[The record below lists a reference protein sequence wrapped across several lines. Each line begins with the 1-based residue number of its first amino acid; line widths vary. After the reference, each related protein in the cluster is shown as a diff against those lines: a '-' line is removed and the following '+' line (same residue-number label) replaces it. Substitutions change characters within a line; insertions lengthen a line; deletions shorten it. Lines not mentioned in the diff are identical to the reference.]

1 MLKRIIS
8 AVLVASLFAVIA
20 SGCKP
25 DATEKPGN
33 DPVAKDDLTAKDEY
47 MMMKYQ
53 PADRNAPDFTQKG
66 TGISVAG
73 LSNTQV
79 GEKLEFTA
87 TDTQLTAQ
95 FIYYLFDFGDGTQS
109 IAGPYESKVTGKIT
123 HTYHVPGEYKVHV
136 KAFAILGKGET
147 GWSEPHEL
155 HVTGETATCGYIKPK
170 EAFASSGDA
179 TALIDEK
186 IDRVLTTSEDDTVAY
201 AGLKFD
207 KNYRMDTLEIDTVKN
222 EQFPDNFVIQYSTDG
237 GEVWYPLPTHN
248 FTASGMKMNFPVP
261 NGTRLV
267 VNLNGLAANAVRI
280 QAETFPKDKRKI
292 MSLQG
297 MRVTGDTEFL
307 FETSK
312 DDTYNA
318 DLNNMWCIFGSA
330 ESEPHTAGNNW
341 LSSNDQYFGGG
352 VTGYGVTEWQEW
364 TGLKLNWYSDLFER
378 DVHRS
383 ALVETRVDVDS
394 RGNMGYVWPSAASPK
409 HLEFHY
415 KYSTNPTFIIAV
427 RDYLVSKND
436 MLGDFLS
443 AIDPRGKSILEK
455 VEMAMEYMLT
465 VEKGREEGLLVI
477 TDPEHNGTAT
487 GGPSNYW
494 DNITSFGYKSAYE
507 NALFYRSLLSMADI
521 YRMIDKKDKATEME
535 SIAAKVKENYN
546 KLFWDK
552 NKGRYI
558 ASIDINGH
566 RNDYGFTFVNFM
578 AISYGLADKTKAETV
593 YEWLDGKRI
602 VKGDTST
609 GADIYKFGYAARSN
623 TIAIESIEPYAW
635 YSVNGA
641 ITVFPGG
648 SATYGEHLEN
658 GGTIFYTSYFD
669 LMSRVK
675 MLGADNA
682 LVRFNGIMAE
692 FHKDTLRRKPLNNV
706 GANWKEGIIGP
717 FPESGLV
724 PTFFVRG
731 FMGVNAQVDGLH
743 IEPQLPADWT
753 SAAVNEV
760 AFNKQIYRIEANKD
774 IKKAE
779 ILTEGEKTIIRVPNG
794 EKVILKTDGTLA

>member
-1 MLKRIIS
+1 
-8 AVLVASLFAVIA
+8 
-20 SGCKP
+20 
-25 DATEKPGN
+25 
-33 DPVAKDDLTAKDEY
+33 
-47 MMMKYQ
+47 
-53 PADRNAPDFTQKG
+53 
-66 TGISVAG
+66 
-73 LSNTQV
+73 
-79 GEKLEFTA
+79 
-87 TDTQLTAQ
+87 
-95 FIYYLFDFGDGTQS
+95 
-109 IAGPYESKVTGKIT
+109 
-123 HTYHVPGEYKVHV
+123 
-136 KAFAILGKGET
+136 
-147 GWSEPHEL
+147 
-155 HVTGETATCGYIKPK
+155 
-170 EAFASSGDA
+170 
-179 TALIDEK
+179 
-186 IDRVLTTSEDDTVAY
+186 
-201 AGLKFD
+201 
-207 KNYRMDTLEIDTVKN
+207 
-222 EQFPDNFVIQYSTDG
+222 
-237 GEVWYPLPTHN
+237 
-248 FTASGMKMNFPVP
+248 
-261 NGTRLV
+261 
-267 VNLNGLAANAVRI
+267 
-280 QAETFPKDKRKI
+280 
-292 MSLQG
+292 
-297 MRVTGDTEFL
+297 
-307 FETSK
+307 
-312 DDTYNA
+312 
-318 DLNNMWCIFGSA
+318 
-330 ESEPHTAGNNW
+330 
-341 LSSNDQYFGGG
+341 
-352 VTGYGVTEWQEW
+352 
-364 TGLKLNWYSDLFER
+364 
-378 DVHRS
+378 
-383 ALVETRVDVDS
+383 
-394 RGNMGYVWPSAASPK
+394 
-409 HLEFHY
+409 
-415 KYSTNPTFIIAV
+415 
-427 RDYLVSKND
+427 
-436 MLGDFLS
+436 
-443 AIDPRGKSILEK
+443 
-455 VEMAMEYMLT
+455 
-465 VEKGREEGLLVI
+465 
-477 TDPEHNGTAT
+477 
-487 GGPSNYW
+487 
-494 DNITSFGYKSAYE
+494 
-507 NALFYRSLLSMADI
+507 MADI

-635 YSVNGA
+635 YSANGA